1 MILYRFSAERYS
13 MDLSGE
19 GAKRFGGRWNSKRIP
34 VVYTSAQVS
43 LSLLE
48 LLIHSISYN
57 EIIGN
62 RLTIIEVP
70 DKSFAEID
78 IKSLKTGWQADD
90 TYSKYIGDQFLSSLS
105 HLLLKVPSAVIPI
118 EFNFLINPRHK
129 DFSKVKVYSA
139 DPFSFDLRLFKNEFI
154 K

>member
-1 MILYRFSAERYS
+1 MILYRFSPERYS

-34 VVYTSAQVS
+34 VVYTSSQIS

-57 EIIGN
+57 EIINN

-70 DKSFAEID
+70 DKSFTEID
-78 IKSLKTGWQADD
+78 VKSLKTGWQADD
-90 TYSKYIGDQFLSSLS
+90 NYSKYIGDQFLSSLS
-105 HLLLKVPSAVIPI
+105 HLLLKVPSAIIPV
-118 EFNFLINPRHK
+118 EFNFLINPNHK
-129 DFSKVKVYSA
+129 DFSKVKIYSA
-139 DPFSFDLRLFKNEFI
+139 DPFSFDIRLFKNEHV

>member
-1 MILYRFSAERYS
+1 MILYRFSPERYS

-34 VVYTSAQVS
+34 VVYTSSQIS

-57 EIIGN
+57 EID
-62 RLTIIEVP
+62 V
-70 DKSFAEID
+70 
-78 IKSLKTGWQADD
+78 KSLKIGWQADD
-90 TYSKYIGDQFLSSLS
+90 KYSKYLGDQFLSSLS

-118 EFNFLINPRHK
+118 EFNFLINPHHK
-129 DFSKVKVYSA
+129 DFSKVKIYST
-139 DPFSFDLRLFKNEFI
+139 DLFSFDIRLFKNEHI
-154 K
+154 Y